1 MIQICS
7 LVNEIKVVRMKYEN
21 NVFIIEDLE
30 FFDVIV
36 IIFIQ
41 YKWGKIMDFY
51 L

>member
-1 MIQICS
+1 
-7 LVNEIKVVRMKYEN
+7 MKYEN
-21 NVFIIEDLE
+21 NVFIIEE